1 MLTILREPEKILK
14 SRFNRRGFSLEECK
28 NILQSKKGD
37 VTFLKQRSLFKSN
50 IKDLGNFVN
59 C

>member
-1 MLTILREPEKILK
+1 MVTVLREPEKILK
-14 SRFNRRGFSLEECK
+14 SRFGRRGFSLEECK
-28 NILQSKKGD
+28 NIIKSKKGD
-37 VTFLKQRSLFKSN
+37 VTLLKHRNLFKSN